1 MILTPKKS
9 YAGPSKGQT
18 LWTVSQINDN
28 VGYAMAELL
37 KGAYMRAGSLVAVTH
52 QALGLTDTQA
62 RDEVHVR
69 KAIMLIH
76 DVAEGNVKARH
87 HAKLDNFD

>member
-1 MILTPKKS
+1 MILTPKKH

-37 KGAYMRAGSLVAVTH
+37 TGSYMRAGNLVAVTH
-52 QALGLTDTQA
+52 QALGLNDTEA
-62 RDEVHVR
+62 RDEAHVR

-76 DVAEGNVKARH
+76 DVAEGNLIARRR
-87 HAKLDNFD
+87 AKLDNFD